1 MKMKKWIKIT
11 GIISLFLCVS
21 MMLCACGKQEE
32 ELESVTESTEQSD
45 PDAVKIGVSF
55 DSFVIERWIRDRDI
69 LVSTAKELGAEVN
82 VQNANGSVEEQI
94 AQIEYLIDKE
104 VDVLIVIACDCSA
117 LSHVMNLASLA
128 GIKTISYDRLIL
140 NADTDLYV
148 SFNNKGVGELMGEAL
163 IESVPEGGEIFM
175 IQGPEEDNNV
185 QMVREGFEEKL
196 ENSNLQVVYRA
207 GCDGWVAEQAVD
219 YLEEALEQYP
229 DVKGIMC
236 GNDDIASQ
244 VVRVLSEHRLAGQVH
259 VVGQDGDLAACQRI
273 VEGTQTMTAFKSVET
288 LAKATARYAVK
299 MAKGEE
305 LERINSSINDG
316 TNDIPFCMLQPVAV
330 TKDNMDEIIIDGG
343 VHSEEDVYLNV
354 PKR

>member
-1 MKMKKWIKIT
+1 MKKWIRNI
-11 GIISLFLCVS
+11 GIFLCVS
-21 MMLCACGKQEE
+21 MLLCSCGKQEE
-32 ELESVTESTEQSD
+32 VPENVSVSTEESD

-55 DSFVIERWIRDRDI
+55 DSFVIERWIRDRDV
-69 LVSTAKELGAEVN
+69 LVSAAKELGAEVN
-82 VQNANGSVEEQI
+82 VQNANGSVEEQRD
-94 AQIEYLIDKE
+94 QIEYLINKK

-117 LSHVMNLASLA
+117 LSDVMKTASAA

-148 SFNNKGVGELMGEAL
+148 SFDNRGVGELMGEAL
-163 IESVPEGGEIFM
+163 IESIPEGGEIFM
-175 IQGPEEDNNV
+175 IHGAEEDNNV
-185 QMVREGFEEKL
+185 QMVREGFEEQIKG
-196 ENSNLQVVYRA
+196 SNLQVVYRA
-207 GCDGWVAEQAVD
+207 SCEGWLAEQAVD
-219 YLEEALEQYP
+219 YLEEALEQFP

-244 VVRVLSEHRLAGQVH
+244 VVRVLSEHRLAGKVK

-299 MAKGEE
+299 MARGEE

-316 TNDIPFCMLQPVAV
+316 LKDIPFCMLRPIAV
-330 TKDNMDEIIIDGG
+330 TKENMDEIIIDAG